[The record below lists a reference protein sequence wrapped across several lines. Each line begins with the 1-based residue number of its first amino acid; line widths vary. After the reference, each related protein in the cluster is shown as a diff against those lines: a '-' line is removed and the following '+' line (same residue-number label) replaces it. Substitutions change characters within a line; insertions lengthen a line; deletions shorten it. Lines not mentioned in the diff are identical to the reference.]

1 MNRIV
6 RKLSDFFVSFRCSI
20 LGRWQGM
27 YQRNIRII
35 IIIIKEY
42 ASQQECTDQI

>member
-35 IIIIKEY
+35 IIKEY